1 LAPRRP
7 ASRRVSPLQL
17 GTMSIGDQWQEFGM
31 GSMNKT
37 DSIMLLDT
45 HFDAGISGRRHDLIC
60 SNYCQDESPEAF
72 IGEWVEKRG
81 IRDQLVLATKYS
93 INYKRT
99 LKSHMVTYS
108 GSNTMSL
115 HLSVDASLKTLRT
128 TYIDILYAH
137 WRDYTTSVEG
147 VVSLSIRASRT
158 ALLYV

>member
-1 LAPRRP
+1 MAHLYSSPPPPPTKLGRYRTLSLLAGL
-7 ASRRVSPLQL
+7 RVSLLQL
-17 GTMSIGDQWQEFGM
+17 GAMSIGDQWQEFGM

-45 HFDAGISGRRHDLIC
+45 HFDAGVNDLIC
-60 SNYCQDESPEAF
+60 SNSCQDESPEAF

-108 GSNTMSL
+108 GNNTKSL

-137 WRDYTTSVEG
+137 RRDYTTS
-147 VVSLSIRASRT
+147 
-158 ALLYV
+158 